1 MGSIKYKWKELDDK
15 SSSSCALDRNYLSR
29 LLKVDGQFDSCFAA
43 KIFHFW
49 YLQTDEN
56 LIARLTA
63 RACDELGLTAGGK
76 SFSVGKLSAVYKAP
90 HISHVCHL
98 SRLLYLQYAD
108 SGWKNNRARFHNLCK
123 KKKKKIAYIWLV
135 NSCGIGRVV
144 IHSSRYW
151 EARGKKA
158 KHNNLDRA
166 ASEVAPRPPRH
177 RSKNRPREVKRK
189 KSGTRWSA
197 WRQQLQF
204 VLSVNGDVSA
214 SFTTGRK
221 LC

>member
-49 YLQTDEN
+49 YLETDEN

-108 SGWKNNRARFHNLCK
+108 TGWKNNRARFHNLCK
-123 KKKKKIAYIWLV
+123 KKKNCLHLACQQL
-135 NSCGIGRVV
+135 
-144 IHSSRYW
+144 RYW
-151 EARGKKA
+151 PCSYSLKSVLRSAREKSKA
-158 KHNNLDRA
+158 
-166 ASEVAPRPPRH
+166 
-177 RSKNRPREVKRK
+177 
-189 KSGTRWSA
+189 
-197 WRQQLQF
+197 RQPWQ
-204 VLSVNGDVSA
+204 S
-214 SFTTGRK
+214 R
-221 LC
+221 